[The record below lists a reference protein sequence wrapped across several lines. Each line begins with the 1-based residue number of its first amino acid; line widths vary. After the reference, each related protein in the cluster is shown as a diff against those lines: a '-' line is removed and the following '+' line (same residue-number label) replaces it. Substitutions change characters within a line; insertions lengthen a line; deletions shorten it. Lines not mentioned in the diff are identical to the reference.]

1 MLSCRQMIRLNERI
15 RSNEKL
21 SEGEIV
27 IRFLPPVFAGIAVF
41 LVTFYIEYSSK
52 NLSLENKLILN
63 VAAAIVGCI
72 LAMFIKKEINIK
84 ETD

>member
-63 VAAAIVGCI
+63 VAAAKI
-72 LAMFIKKEINIK
+72 
-84 ETD
+84 

>member
-1 MLSCRQMIRLNERI
+1 MIRLNERI

-63 VAAAIVGCI
+63 VSAAIVGCI
-72 LAMFIKKEINIK
+72 LGMFIRKRNQY
-84 ETD
+84 

>member
-1 MLSCRQMIRLNERI
+1 MIRLNERI

-72 LAMFIKKEINIK
+72 LGMFIRKEINIK

>member
-1 MLSCRQMIRLNERI
+1 MIRLNERI

-63 VAAAIVGCI
+63 VAAAIDGCI
-72 LAMFIKKEINIK
+72 LGMFIRKRNQY
-84 ETD
+84 